1 MSLKLAEYADLDIS
15 IGYVPLSDDE
25 TLEDRFIRITQYQA
39 NQPFRAVIIDG
50 IKAKAAI
57 GTFGTLSERISIKF
71 EKKHPLFGDEFTAKY
86 FMLDEPGVLKIRNDK
101 IEQGSDVA
109 SIYLDD

>member
-1 MSLKLAEYADLDIS
+1 MSLRLAKYTDLDIG
-15 IGYVPLSDDE
+15 IGYVSKSKDE
-25 TLEDRFIRITQYQA
+25 TKEERFQGMSEYEA
-39 NQPFRAVIIDG
+39 SQPFRSVIIDG

-57 GTFGTLSERISIKF
+57 GTFGTWSERISIKF
-71 EKKHPLFGDEFTAKY
+71 EKKHPRFGDEFTTKY

-101 IEQGSDVA
+101 IEEGSDVA